1 MGEAPASFPCSG
13 LQAGGVQPTMSWVYG
28 AVLVAVIAMTVTEGL
43 SEEADLGAL
52 VDKWAYIPEV
62 PTEGDRQKKAMELV
76 QKNAKGRWVN
86 VPVGQTAEDVL
97 RKEELLKAKIL
108 ADAQKARHAA
118 ELSKKAKKK
127 EERTQ
132 KRVLNADQ
140 EKDAIVKDLKKENL
154 ALASVKSALKGNSDF
169 DSLNENMMNRKK
181 ITEKIDK
188 LNAQKQ
194 ELDALLAKYDAKLEK
209 RKKKVI
215 KDVEIDSK
223 KKAEAQELKV
233 KKMMELASS
242 GEE

>member
-108 ADAQKARHAA
+108 ADAQ
-118 ELSKKAKKK
+118 KAKKK